1 MRDHPETLHARHSAP
16 APTTTPHSPVDN
28 PGRAGRIVGRPADA
42 DLMNGQFPGAFP
54 GRRPSPFLGREAVRA
69 GLLTPHE
76 LETKYRAVYR
86 NVYLDNEVALTP
98 LLRAQAAWLFAGP
111 DAVISGLSAAAVYGV
126 EWLDVNAPAEVVRA
140 NRHAPGGLR
149 VHSYALAPE
158 DVREYDGMRVTTVAR
173 TAFDVG
179 RLLPYAEAVPI
190 LDALMNT
197 TGLDRAEVWALAA
210 ANRGIRGV
218 DRLRISLADADG
230 GAETPLETQ
239 TRLRLRYIGVPGLET
254 QIPFYDL
261 WGLVCTRVAMGWR
274 RWKVAVECDGETDS
288 PRHRTWV
295 HTQTADLEGYGW
307 VVVWVTQSMVAR
319 TNFAN
324 RVRQKLWAAQDRAIT
339 ARRASPGTSPP
350 EMPRR

>member
-1 MRDHPETLHARHSAP
+1 
-16 APTTTPHSPVDN
+16 
-28 PGRAGRIVGRPADA
+28 
-42 DLMNGQFPGAFP
+42 MNGQFPGAFP
-54 GRRPSPFLGREAVRA
+54 GRRPSPFLGGEAVRA

-111 DAVISGLSAAAVYGV
+111 DAVICGASAAAVYGTQ
-126 EWLDVNAPAEVVRA
+126 WLDVDAPAEIVRA
-140 NRHAPGGLR
+140 NRHAPDGLR

-173 TAFDVG
+173 TAFDLG
-179 RLLPYAEAVPI
+179 RLLPYGQAVPI

-197 TGLDRAEVWALAA
+197 TGLDREEVWSLVE

-254 QIPFYDL
+254 RIPFYDQ

-274 RWKVAVECDGETDS
+274 RWKVAVECDEETDS
-288 PRHRTWV
+288 PDHRTWV
-295 HTQTADLEGYGW
+295 HTHTADLESYGW
-307 VVVWVTQSMVAR
+307 AVVWVTQSMVDR
-319 TNFAN
+319 TNIAN
-324 RVRQKLWAAQDRAIT
+324 RVLQKLWAAQDREIT
-339 ARRASPGTSPP
+339 APRALPGTSPP
-350 EMPRR
+350 ETPRR

>member
-1 MRDHPETLHARHSAP
+1 MRTQL
-16 APTTTPHSPVDN
+16 
-28 PGRAGRIVGRPADA
+28 
-42 DLMNGQFPGAFP
+42 PGAFP

-69 GLLTPHE
+69 GLFTARE
-76 LETKYRAVYR
+76 LETKFRAVYR
-86 NVYLDNEVALTP
+86 NVCLDNEVALTP

-111 DAVISGLSAAAVYGV
+111 SAVISGVSAAAVHGTK
-126 EWLDVNAPAEVVRA
+126 WLDVDAPAEVVRA
-140 NRHAPGGLR
+140 NRHAPDGLR

-158 DVREYDGMRVTTVAR
+158 DVCEYDGIRVTTVAR
-173 TAFDVG
+173 TAFDLG

-190 LDALMNT
+190 LDALMNA
-197 TGLDRAEVWALAA
+197 TGLDRGKVWSLVE

-254 QIPFYDL
+254 QIPFYDE
-261 WGLVCTRVAMGWR
+261 WGLVYTRVAMGWR
-274 RWKVAVECDGETDS
+274 RWKVAVECDAETDS
-288 PRHRTWV
+288 PGHRTWV
-295 HTQTADLEGYGW
+295 HTHTADLESHGW

-319 TNFAN
+319 TNIAN
-324 RVRQKLWAAQDRAIT
+324 RVRQKLWDAKDRAIT
-339 ARRASPGTSPP
+339 ARRALPGTSSP